1 MQTSNGF
8 LLMFFSICFYFPTQ
22 RGRIFELKENL
33 TEPKDCFDNAISI
46 NPNHVASIQHLV
58 RRIK

>member
-8 LLMFFSICFYFPTQ
+8 FLLLFLIYFYFLTQ

-33 TEPKDCFDNAISI
+33 TEAKNCFDNAISI

-58 RRIK
+58 RRTK